1 MIRRGRRTLKWKD
14 WPLCIFAGTAWE
26 VQHSCQ
32 SQAWTWQRGCLPH
45 WLFSASPGDIAHWLF
60 AGLRKQGAQQK
71 ARDWCYT
78 HASNHNPHILHW
90 AICWA
95 LTKKKSL
102 EHWDILVVGPV
113 SSLVYATTR
122 RLEQSYTPVQNC
134 PLFKKGFHGQ
144 KAIHLTCINSTSLT
158 FPWLLRFRNILIF
171 KRAYN
176 IFQIKKIKKHDMW
189 TTQNSRHCVKQ

>member
-1 MIRRGRRTLKWKD
+1 MIRRRRRKLKWKG
-14 WPLCIFAGTAWE
+14 WPLCISAGTAWE

-60 AGLRKQGAQQK
+60 AGLRKQVAQQK
-71 ARDWCYT
+71 ARNSCYT

-90 AICWA
+90 AVC
-95 LTKKKSL
+95 
-102 EHWDILVVGPV
+102 WDILVVGPA
-113 SSLVYATTR
+113 SSLAYAITR
-122 RLEQSYTPVQNC
+122 RLEQSSTHVQNC
-134 PLFKKGFHGQ
+134 PLFTRGFHGQ

-158 FPWLLRFRNILIF
+158 FPQLLRFRNILIF

-176 IFQIKKIKKHDMW
+176 IFKIKKRKKRKEKKAGHVNH
-189 TTQNSRHCVKQ
+189 TKQQAQC